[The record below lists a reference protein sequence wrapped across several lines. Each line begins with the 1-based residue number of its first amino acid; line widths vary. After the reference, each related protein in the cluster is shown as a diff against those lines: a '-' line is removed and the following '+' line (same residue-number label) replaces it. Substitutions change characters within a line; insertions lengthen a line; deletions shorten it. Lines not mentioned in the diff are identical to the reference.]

1 MMRGCC
7 TMVEKVVEIVVEM
20 GRLLT
25 VERLGDCNDFL
36 HVGDI
41 DGVLWCWRGRG
52 DALGGRDT
60 GFVRRLFTK
69 TVCKRRARHAS
80 TLLGI
85 AT

>member
-25 VERLGDCNDFL
+25 LERLGDCNDFL

-41 DGVLWCWRGRG
+41 DVLWY
-52 DALGGRDT
+52 
-60 GFVRRLFTK
+60 
-69 TVCKRRARHAS
+69 
-80 TLLGI
+80 
-85 AT
+85 